1 MTFTNNDNFCMLP
14 WINISTDVNGS
25 IRPCCKFAQPHS
37 DNEYQMPNMKES
49 NLGNLWNDE
58 KIKRLRQAFIDGK
71 RPKECQS
78 CWNEEKAGIPS
89 FRKEFIRLKNIT
101 ISDDLDFSSSIVMQP
116 PTTIDLKLNNVCNLK
131 CRICGPQASSTFNK
145 ELKQTYNVSLADS
158 SYWMSNKIVGTENE
172 NIFKQWLGNIQHLE
186 ITGGEPFASV
196 ENIEI
201 LQLCVDNKASDKI
214 SLVINT
220 NGTHYRE
227 KFISLLENFK
237 QITIIFSIDDIFER
251 FEYQRYPASW
261 NTVQQNLDKFINLSK
276 KNSNIKLGISCTVS
290 NFNVFYLD
298 EFLNWYS
305 YYAGNIF
312 LLFNILHYP
321 LHQSIKYLP
330 DDVKYLLIEKF
341 KNDKRLVS
349 ILNFLSPGF
358 INDDL
363 KFIKFLSEVKRLDF
377 VRQQKFDHVF
387 QGWENILRRFVND
400 HV

>member
-1 MTFTNNDNFCMLP
+1 MNLTNAGTFCVLP
-14 WINISTDVNGS
+14 WINLSTDVNGS

-37 DNEYQMPNMKES
+37 DNEYQMPNMKET
-49 NLGNLWNDE
+49 NLANLWNDE

-78 CWNEEKAGIPS
+78 CWNEEAAGIPS
-89 FRKEFIRLKNIT
+89 FRKEFVRLKNIT
-101 ISDDLDFSSSIVMQP
+101 ISDELDFSSSSVTQSPI
-116 PTTIDLKLNNVCNLK
+116 TIDLKLNNVCNLK

-145 ELKQTYNVSLADS
+145 EFKQTYNVSLADS
-158 SYWMSNKIVGTENE
+158 SYWMANKIIGTENE
-172 NIFKQWLGNIQHLE
+172 LIFKYWLNNIKHLE

-201 LQLCVDNKASDKI
+201 LQLCVDNKVSDKI

-220 NGTHYRE
+220 NGTYYRE
-227 KFISLLENFK
+227 NFISLLDNFK
-237 QITIIFSIDDIFER
+237 QVTLILSIDDIFER

-261 NTVQQNLDKFINLSK
+261 DTIHQNLYQFINLSK

-290 NFNVFYLD
+290 SFNVFYLD
-298 EFLNWYS
+298 EFLSWYS
-305 YYAGNIF
+305 YYIDDIF

-330 DDVKYLLIEKF
+330 DDVKHLLIEKF
-341 KNDKRLVS
+341 KNDKRLES

-358 INDDL
+358 TEDDL
-363 KFIKFLSEVKRLDF
+363 KFIKFLSEVERLDI
-377 VRQQKFDHVF
+377 VRQQKFDDVF
-387 QGWENILRRFVND
+387 QDWGNILRRFAK
-400 HV
+400 